1 MIPKPK
7 RLKFMKFGLIKSRL
21 KFSGSTS
28 ALYPAYSKIIPPNIK
43 AIVLFSSN
51 FSAPLVSVFSV
62 SVVGFDK
69 LYFLDFIFV
78 PK

>member
-1 MIPKPK
+1 
-7 RLKFMKFGLIKSRL
+7 MKFGLIKSRL

-28 ALYPAYSKIIPPNIK
+28 ALYPAYSNIIPPNIK

-51 FSAPLVSVFSV
+51 FSAPLVSVLSVLSV